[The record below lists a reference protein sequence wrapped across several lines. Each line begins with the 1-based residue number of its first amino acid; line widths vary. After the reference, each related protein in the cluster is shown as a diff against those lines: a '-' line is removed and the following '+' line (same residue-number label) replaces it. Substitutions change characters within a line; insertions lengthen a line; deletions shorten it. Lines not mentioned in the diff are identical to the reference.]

1 MPNGIVGEGG
11 KIRSGFLFIYIY
23 FKFTDW
29 ISWDGVYEPLI
40 FLQLL
45 WSRLLCS
52 LGFRKCWNGTFN
64 VLVKYIL
71 SVSMQS
77 VSNPVHSCSRPIG
90 FQFSCSID
98 VGHGT
103 AGNIADSQLR
113 STGFDSDLAL
123 LSLRGFP
130 PNVHAARWRTC
141 VPSVHLWTSFTQD
154 PWICSDPDQDKV
166 AIYEYIS

>member
-77 VSNPVHSCSRPIG
+77 VSNPVHSCSRPID

-113 STGFDSDLAL
+113 SSGSILILLYYLYVGFLPMCMLPGEGPVYHLSTCERLSPKIPGSAL
-123 LSLRGFP
+123 TLTRIKWLYMS
-130 PNVHAARWRTC
+130 
-141 VPSVHLWTSFTQD
+141 
-154 PWICSDPDQDKV
+154 I
-166 AIYEYIS
+166 